1 MGCSSVSMAIMLM
14 AMGMILWTVGVLT
27 VLTIRVTIAL
37 LLSPTRAQALSSG
50 EGNVAR
56 EPECAAELMTGL
68 RVIEKRTRM
77 ILADLLLIA
86 RKARPALVLVALL
99 RAPHA
104 SGKDSAYMTQA
115 KAVVGFRFR
124 GELAKNEVVLVAES
138 KLPKSLHHIVF
149 GVDGLLYASSF
160 ITSEVYSA
168 WMDSESGKLRWF
180 RVVGHGT
187 GVDGPTG
194 MAVDSQQRLLVASF
208 GTDQI
213 LRYDTVTGKMMD
225 IFINDDEGHMDCP
238 EGLLLLPDRLLVASF
253 LNDRVLSYHP
263 ETGAFQEVFARGHYL
278 DGPQVML
285 LHPASQSILVSS
297 YHKDQIMVVDSATG
311 KKKRHFGGRE
321 LARPVGLAAAP
332 GDEVLVVSHKGNA
345 ILRYNVNSGDFVDVF
360 AEGHG
365 LWAPTGLAMSRY
377 VPIYSEYT
385 KFFIFIVIFS
395 FESK

>member
-1 MGCSSVSMAIMLM
+1 MRMSVSTASMLM
-14 AMGMILWTVGVLT
+14 VGAIGMMILGTVSLLT
-27 VLTIRVTIAL
+27 VLTMRVTIAL
-37 LLSPTRAQALSSG
+37 LLPTMAHCRRRVCP
-50 EGNVAR
+50 GNAPR
-56 EPECAAELMTGL
+56 EPECASELMSGL

-99 RAPHA
+99 RAPHVA
-104 SGKDSAYMTQA
+104 SGKDSAYIAQA
-115 KAVVGFRFR
+115 KAVIGFRFR
-124 GELAKNEVVLVAES
+124 GELAKNEVVPVAES

-149 GVDGLLYASSF
+149 GLDGLLYASSF

-365 LWAPTGLAMSRY
+365 LWAPTGLAMSR
-377 VPIYSEYT
+377 
-385 KFFIFIVIFS
+385 
-395 FESK
+395 